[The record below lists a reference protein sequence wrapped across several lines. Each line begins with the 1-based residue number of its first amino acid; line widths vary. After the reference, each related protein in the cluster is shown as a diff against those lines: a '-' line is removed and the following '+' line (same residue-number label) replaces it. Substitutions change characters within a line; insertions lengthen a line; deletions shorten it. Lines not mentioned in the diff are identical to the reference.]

1 MEEIAWE
8 TQAHFRYDME
18 CNIQSVSRTLGC
30 NFKSEFTTPKQKKK
44 KTKKKSSY
52 QYMSANSYRDTDQH
66 HHVIN
71 TNTTDAIKKKN
82 PSLPTLVG

>member
-1 MEEIAWE
+1 MIWNVIYRVYLERLDAI
-8 TQAHFRYDME
+8 
-18 CNIQSVSRTLGC
+18 SRV
-30 NFKSEFTTPKQKKK
+30 NSPHQKKK
-44 KTKKKSSY
+44 KKKKKRSSY